1 MQEDISTCFSDSVTI
16 YKLRRRR
23 LGREW
28 CDKQVSLR
36 KMDRRTMMMN
46 LIMMMIML
54 AMMLAMMVLAVMM
67 VMVMMVVTS
76 K

>member
-1 MQEDISTCFSDSVTI
+1 MSDSVTI
-16 YKLRRRR
+16 YKLRRRC

-46 LIMMMIML
+46 LMMMM
-54 AMMLAMMVLAVMM
+54 LAVMM

>member
-1 MQEDISTCFSDSVTI
+1 MSDSVTI
-16 YKLRRRR
+16 YKLRRRC

-46 LIMMMIML
+46 LMM
-54 AMMLAMMVLAVMM
+54 MMVLAVMM